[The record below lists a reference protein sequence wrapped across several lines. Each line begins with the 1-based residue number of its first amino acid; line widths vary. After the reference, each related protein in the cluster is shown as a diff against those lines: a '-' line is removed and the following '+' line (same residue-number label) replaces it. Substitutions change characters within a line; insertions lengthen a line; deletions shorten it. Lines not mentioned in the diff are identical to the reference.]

1 MSASGPGLGPAPDPA
16 PGPASGPSV
25 PPAPDVTAMNPER
38 VQMLA
43 EAPREKSPK
52 PPLHIKREGSL
63 APFKVTGAN
72 GDALGDWSNRSSRG
86 SQKSDGGSFKRSI
99 SELMMEAKEKR
110 VKQDKKPRITPA
122 AKYYTDVHP
131 LGLGKQEGKPSQPG
145 SQALI
150 ECVAPMPDDSTQY
163 LTSLLR
169 NRNLNLCLQA
179 APTKKNDA
187 PGKPK
192 TYTFLISNAGMVQH
206 ERLSMLGHTR
216 ALPLSL
222 HDQDISSSDGAITR
236 TVIGELLEDVW
247 PRLTKSDKYMYA
259 RQLRNLLHKM
269 RRESMQKPNF
279 PLGSIESGTYTL
291 LQDKHPDH
299 TYYAIRPSPNQKQF
313 MALLMSTLYES
324 VPKAVSKA
332 LISQFRV
339 DYPSVLTHGALCPK
353 NIVVSNNLISWIL
366 GWDCAGQYPVWWE
379 YARFFEARTSEA
391 NSDWYSYAAE
401 IFDEEFPAELAA
413 YQGIAR
419 CQQP

>member
-1 MSASGPGLGPAPDPA
+1 MSAPG
-16 PGPASGPSV
+16 SGPSV

-38 VQMLA
+38 VRMLS

-52 PPLHIKREGSL
+52 PAPVVKREESL
-63 APFKVTGAN
+63 VPFRVTGAN
-72 GDALGDWSNRSSRG
+72 RDALGDWSNRSSRG
-86 SQKSDGGSFKRSI
+86 SQKSDGGSIKRSI

-110 VKQDKKPRITPA
+110 AQQEKKPKIAPVK
-122 AKYYTDVHP
+122 KYYTDIQP
-131 LGLGKQEGKPSQPG
+131 LGH
-145 SQALI
+145 
-150 ECVAPMPDDSTQY
+150 APLPDDSTHY

-179 APTKKNDA
+179 APNKKNDA

-206 ERLSMLGHTR
+206 EKLSMLGHTR

-247 PRLTKSDKYMYA
+247 PRLIKSDKYSYA

-269 RRESMQKPNF
+269 RNESKQGPNY
-279 PLGSIESGTYTL
+279 PLGSIESGTYSL

-299 TYYAIRPSPNQKQF
+299 TYYAIRPSPSQKQF

-324 VPKAVSKA
+324 VPKAVAKA
-332 LISQFRV
+332 LITQFRN

-353 NIVVSNNLISWIL
+353 NIVVSNNTISWIL

-379 YARFFEARTSEA
+379 YARFFEARTTEA

-401 IFDEEFPAELAA
+401 IFEDEFPAELAA

>member
-1 MSASGPGLGPAPDPA
+1 MSAPG
-16 PGPASGPSV
+16 SGPSV

-38 VQMLA
+38 VRMLS

-52 PPLHIKREGSL
+52 PAPVVKREESL
-63 APFKVTGAN
+63 VPFRVTGAN
-72 GDALGDWSNRSSRG
+72 RDALGDWSNRSSRG
-86 SQKSDGGSFKRSI
+86 SQKSDGGSIKRSI
-99 SELMMEAKEKR
+99 SELMTEAKEKR
-110 VKQDKKPRITPA
+110 AQQEKKPKIAPVK
-122 AKYYTDVHP
+122 KYYTDIQP
-131 LGLGKQEGKPSQPG
+131 LGH
-145 SQALI
+145 
-150 ECVAPMPDDSTQY
+150 APLPDDSTHY

-179 APTKKNDA
+179 APNKKNDA

-206 ERLSMLGHTR
+206 EKLSMLGHTR

-247 PRLTKSDKYMYA
+247 PRLTKSDKYSYA

-269 RRESMQKPNF
+269 RNESKQGPNY
-279 PLGSIESGTYTL
+279 PLGSIESGTYSL

-299 TYYAIRPSPNQKQF
+299 TYYAIRPSPSQKQF
-313 MALLMSTLYES
+313 MALLMST
-324 VPKAVSKA
+324 
-332 LISQFRV
+332 F
-339 DYPSVLTHGALCPK
+339 
-353 NIVVSNNLISWIL
+353 WIL

-379 YARFFEARTSEA
+379 YARFFEARTTEA

-401 IFDEEFPAELAA
+401 IFEEEFPAELAA

>member
-1 MSASGPGLGPAPDPA
+1 MSTPAPA
-16 PGPASGPSV
+16 PGPSV

-38 VQMLA
+38 VRMLA

-52 PPLHIKREGSL
+52 AAPFVKREESL
-63 APFKVTGAN
+63 APFMITGAN

-86 SQKSDGGSFKRSI
+86 SQKPDGGSFKRSI

-110 VKQDKKPRITPA
+110 VQKDKKPRITHA
-122 AKYYTDVHP
+122 TKYYTDVQP
-131 LGLGKQEGKPSQPG
+131 LGH
-145 SQALI
+145 
-150 ECVAPMPDDSTQY
+150 APLPDDSTKY

-179 APTKKNDA
+179 APSKKNDA

-206 ERLSMLGHTR
+206 EKLSMLGHTR

-222 HDQDISSSDGAITR
+222 HDQDISSSEGAITR

-247 PRLTKSDKYMYA
+247 PRLTNSDKYMYA

-269 RRESMQKPNF
+269 RSESKQGAGF
-279 PLGSIESGTYTL
+279 PLGSIESGPYTL

-313 MALLMSTLYES
+313 MALLMSTMYES

-401 IFDEEFPAELAA
+401 IFEEEFPAELAA

>member
-1 MSASGPGLGPAPDPA
+1 
-16 PGPASGPSV
+16 
-25 PPAPDVTAMNPER
+25 MNPER
-38 VQMLA
+38 VRMLS

-52 PPLHIKREGSL
+52 PAPVVKREESL
-63 APFKVTGAN
+63 VPFRVTGAN
-72 GDALGDWSNRSSRG
+72 RDALGDWSNRSSRG
-86 SQKSDGGSFKRSI
+86 SQKSDGGSIKRSI
-99 SELMMEAKEKR
+99 SELMTEAKEKR
-110 VKQDKKPRITPA
+110 AQQEKKPKIAPSKSTTPIFS
-122 AKYYTDVHP
+122 P
-131 LGLGKQEGKPSQPG
+131 LVMVSKNATPL
-145 SQALI
+145 
-150 ECVAPMPDDSTQY
+150 PDDSTHY

-179 APTKKNDA
+179 APNKKNGA

-206 ERLSMLGHTR
+206 EKLSMLGHTR
-216 ALPLSL
+216 VLPLSL

-247 PRLTKSDKYMYA
+247 PRLTKSDKYSYA

-269 RRESMQKPNF
+269 RNESKQGPNY
-279 PLGSIESGTYTL
+279 PLGSIESGTYSL

-299 TYYAIRPSPNQKQF
+299 TYYAIRPSPSQKQF

-324 VPKAVSKA
+324 VPKAVAKA
-332 LISQFRV
+332 LITQFRN

-353 NIVVSNNLISWIL
+353 NIVVSNNTISWIL

-379 YARFFEARTSEA
+379 YARFFEARTTEA

-401 IFDEEFPAELAA
+401 IFEDEFPAELAA

>member
-1 MSASGPGLGPAPDPA
+1 MSAPG
-16 PGPASGPSV
+16 SGPSV
-25 PPAPDVTAMNPER
+25 PPTPDVTAMNPER
-38 VQMLA
+38 VRMLS

-52 PPLHIKREGSL
+52 PAPVVKREESL
-63 APFKVTGAN
+63 VPFRVTGAN
-72 GDALGDWSNRSSRG
+72 RDALGDWSNRSSRG
-86 SQKSDGGSFKRSI
+86 SQKSDGGSIKRSI

-110 VKQDKKPRITPA
+110 AQQEKKPKIAPVK
-122 AKYYTDVHP
+122 KYYTDIQP
-131 LGLGKQEGKPSQPG
+131 LGR
-145 SQALI
+145 
-150 ECVAPMPDDSTQY
+150 APLPDDSTHY

-179 APTKKNDA
+179 APNKKNDA

-206 ERLSMLGHTR
+206 EKLSMLGHTR

-247 PRLTKSDKYMYA
+247 PRLTKSDKYSYA

-269 RRESMQKPNF
+269 RNESKQGPNY
-279 PLGSIESGTYTL
+279 PLGSIESGTYSL

-299 TYYAIRPSPNQKQF
+299 TYYAIRPSPSQKQF

-324 VPKAVSKA
+324 VPKAVAKA
-332 LISQFRV
+332 LITQFRN

-353 NIVVSNNLISWIL
+353 NIVVSNNTISWIL

-379 YARFFEARTSEA
+379 YARFFEARTTEA

-401 IFDEEFPAELAA
+401 IFEEEFPAELAA

>member
-1 MSASGPGLGPAPDPA
+1 MSAPDPA
-16 PGPASGPSV
+16 PGPVPEPASGPSV

-38 VQMLA
+38 IRMLA

-52 PPLHIKREGSL
+52 PALFVKREGSL
-63 APFKVTGAN
+63 PPFMKTGAN

-86 SQKSDGGSFKRSI
+86 SQKPDGGSFKRSI

-110 VKQDKKPRITPA
+110 VQKDKKPKITHA
-122 AKYYTDVHP
+122 AKYYTDVQP
-131 LGLGKQEGKPSQPG
+131 LGH
-145 SQALI
+145 
-150 ECVAPMPDDSTQY
+150 APLPDDSTQY

-179 APTKKNDA
+179 APSKKNDA

-206 ERLSMLGHTR
+206 EKLSMLGHTR

-222 HDQDISSSDGAITR
+222 HDQDISSSEGAITR

-247 PRLTKSDKYMYA
+247 SRLTNSEKYMYA

-269 RRESMQKPNF
+269 RNESKQGAGF
-279 PLGSIESGTYTL
+279 PLGSIESGPYTL

-313 MALLMSTLYES
+313 MALLMST
-324 VPKAVSKA
+324 
-332 LISQFRV
+332 I
-339 DYPSVLTHGALCPK
+339 
-353 NIVVSNNLISWIL
+353 
-366 GWDCAGQYPVWWE
+366 WWE

-401 IFDEEFPAELAA
+401 IFEEAFPAELAA

>member
-1 MSASGPGLGPAPDPA
+1 MSDSGPGPVPAPDPVPGPA
-16 PGPASGPSV
+16 PGPSA

-63 APFKVTGAN
+63 APFRVTGAN

-86 SQKSDGGSFKRSI
+86 SQNSDGGSFKRSI

-131 LGLGKQEGKPSQPG
+131 LGH
-145 SQALI
+145 
-150 ECVAPMPDDSTQY
+150 APMPDDSTQY

-179 APTKKNDA
+179 APTKKNGT
-187 PGKPK
+187 PSKPK

-279 PLGSIESGTYTL
+279 PLGSIESGTHTL

>member
-1 MSASGPGLGPAPDPA
+1 M
-16 PGPASGPSV
+16 
-25 PPAPDVTAMNPER
+25 
-38 VQMLA
+38 QMIA
-43 EAPREKSPK
+43 
-52 PPLHIKREGSL
+52 GS
-63 APFKVTGAN
+63 KG
-72 GDALGDWSNRSSRG
+72 
-86 SQKSDGGSFKRSI
+86 
-99 SELMMEAKEKR
+99 
-110 VKQDKKPRITPA
+110 
-122 AKYYTDVHP
+122 
-131 LGLGKQEGKPSQPG
+131 
-145 SQALI
+145 LI
-150 ECVAPMPDDSTQY
+150 ECVAPLPDDSTHY

-169 NRNLNLCLQA
+169 NRTLNLCLQA
-179 APTKKNDA
+179 APNKKNDA

-206 ERLSMLGHTR
+206 EKLSMLGYTR

-236 TVIGELLEDVW
+236 TAIGELLEDVW
-247 PRLTKSDKYMYA
+247 PKLTKSDKYSYA

-269 RRESMQKPNF
+269 RHESKQGSNY
-279 PLGSIESGTYTL
+279 PLGSINSGKYSL

-299 TYYAIRPSPNQKQF
+299 TYYAIRTKPSQKQF

-324 VPKAVSKA
+324 VPKPVAKA
-332 LISQFRV
+332 LITQFRT

-353 NIVVSNNLISWIL
+353 NIVVSNNTISWIL

-379 YARFFEARTSEA
+379 YARFFEARTTEA

-401 IFDEEFPAELAA
+401 IFEEEFPAELAA

>member
-1 MSASGPGLGPAPDPA
+1 
-16 PGPASGPSV
+16 
-25 PPAPDVTAMNPER
+25 MNPER
-38 VQMLA
+38 IRMLA

-52 PPLHIKREGSL
+52 PAPFVKREGSL
-63 APFKVTGAN
+63 PPFMKTGTN

-86 SQKSDGGSFKRSI
+86 SQKPDGGSFKRSI

-110 VKQDKKPRITPA
+110 VQKDKKPKITHA
-122 AKYYTDVHP
+122 AKYYTDVQP
-131 LGLGKQEGKPSQPG
+131 LGHGKQRMQVVPG
-145 SQALI
+145 SKGLI
-150 ECVAPMPDDSTQY
+150 ECVAPLPDDSTQY

-179 APTKKNDA
+179 APSKKNDA

-206 ERLSMLGHTR
+206 EKLSMLGHTR

-222 HDQDISSSDGAITR
+222 HDQDISSSEGAITR

-247 PRLTKSDKYMYA
+247 PRLTNSEKYMYA

-269 RRESMQKPNF
+269 RNESKQGAGF
-279 PLGSIESGTYTL
+279 PLGSIESGPYTL

-299 TYYAIRPSPNQKQF
+299 TYYAIRPNPNQKQF
-313 MALLMSTLYES
+313 MALLMSTMYES

-401 IFDEEFPAELAA
+401 IFEEGFPAELAA

>member
-1 MSASGPGLGPAPDPA
+1 MSAPG
-16 PGPASGPSV
+16 SGPSV

-38 VQMLA
+38 VRMLS

-52 PPLHIKREGSL
+52 PAPVIKREESL
-63 APFKVTGAN
+63 VPFRVTGAN
-72 GDALGDWSNRSSRG
+72 RDALGDWSNRSSRG
-86 SQKSDGGSFKRSI
+86 SQKSDGGSIKRSI
-99 SELMMEAKEKR
+99 SELMTEAKEKR
-110 VKQDKKPRITPA
+110 AQQEKKPKIAPVK
-122 AKYYTDVHP
+122 KYYTDIQP
-131 LGLGKQEGKPSQPG
+131 LGL
-145 SQALI
+145 
-150 ECVAPMPDDSTQY
+150 APLPDDSTHY

-179 APTKKNDA
+179 APNKKNDA

-206 ERLSMLGHTR
+206 EKLSMLGHTR

-247 PRLTKSDKYMYA
+247 PRLTKSDKYSYA

-269 RRESMQKPNF
+269 RNESKQGPNY
-279 PLGSIESGTYTL
+279 PLGSIESGTYSL

-299 TYYAIRPSPNQKQF
+299 TYYAIRPSPSQKQF

-324 VPKAVSKA
+324 VPKAVAKA
-332 LISQFRV
+332 LITQFRN
-339 DYPSVLTHGALCPK
+339 DYPSVLTHGALCPR
-353 NIVVSNNLISWIL
+353 NIVVSNNTISWIL

-379 YARFFEARTSEA
+379 YARFFEARTTEA

-401 IFDEEFPAELAA
+401 IFEDEFPAELAA

>member
-1 MSASGPGLGPAPDPA
+1 MSAPG
-16 PGPASGPSV
+16 SGPSV

-38 VQMLA
+38 VRMLS

-52 PPLHIKREGSL
+52 PAPVIKREESL
-63 APFKVTGAN
+63 VPFRVTGAN
-72 GDALGDWSNRSSRG
+72 RDSLGDWSNRSSRG
-86 SQKSDGGSFKRSI
+86 SQKSDGGSIKRSI
-99 SELMMEAKEKR
+99 SELMTEAKEKR
-110 VKQDKKPRITPA
+110 AQQEKKPKIAPVK
-122 AKYYTDVHP
+122 KYYTDIHP
-131 LGLGKQEGKPSQPG
+131 LGL
-145 SQALI
+145 
-150 ECVAPMPDDSTQY
+150 APLPDDSTHY

-179 APTKKNDA
+179 APNKKNDA

-206 ERLSMLGHTR
+206 EKLSMLGHTR

-247 PRLTKSDKYMYA
+247 PRLTKSDKYSYA

-269 RRESMQKPNF
+269 RNESKQGPNY
-279 PLGSIESGTYTL
+279 PLGSIESGTYSL

-299 TYYAIRPSPNQKQF
+299 TYYAIRPSPSQKQF

-324 VPKAVSKA
+324 VPKAVAKA
-332 LISQFRV
+332 LITQFRN
-339 DYPSVLTHGALCPK
+339 DYPSVLTHGALCPR
-353 NIVVSNNLISWIL
+353 NIVVSNNIISWIL

-379 YARFFEARTSEA
+379 YARFFEARTTEA

-401 IFDEEFPAELAA
+401 IFEDEFPAELAA